1 MQAGLRQAAHGE
13 TARGTRHVGQ
23 SRTDDGGCDFG
34 EERKKPLWQL
44 LVLGAESPAAGEGVS
59 CPWGDLVGSRGV
71 RVEGTVQGWEG
82 GKVSCS
88 LSGARLARRLP
99 RIQLFHFHLQGFL

>member
-1 MQAGLRQAAHGE
+1 MA
-13 TARGTRHVGQ
+13 
-23 SRTDDGGCDFG
+23 
-34 EERKKPLWQL
+34 
-44 LVLGAESPAAGEGVS
+44 AAGAGGRVTRSWGGGLLPMGGPCGVQG
-59 CPWGDLVGSRGV
+59 CR
-71 RVEGTVQGWEG
+71 TVQGWEG